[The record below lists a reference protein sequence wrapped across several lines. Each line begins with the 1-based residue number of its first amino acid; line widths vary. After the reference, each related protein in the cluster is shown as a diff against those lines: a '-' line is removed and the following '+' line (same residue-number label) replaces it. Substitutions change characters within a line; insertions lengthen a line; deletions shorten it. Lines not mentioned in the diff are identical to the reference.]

1 MTGGGKISEAEVF
14 AVILVNK
21 DEAWIGWGKKRGLLG
36 EEWI

>member
-1 MTGGGKISEAEVF
+1 MTRGGKISEAKVF
-14 AVILVNK
+14 TAIQVNE